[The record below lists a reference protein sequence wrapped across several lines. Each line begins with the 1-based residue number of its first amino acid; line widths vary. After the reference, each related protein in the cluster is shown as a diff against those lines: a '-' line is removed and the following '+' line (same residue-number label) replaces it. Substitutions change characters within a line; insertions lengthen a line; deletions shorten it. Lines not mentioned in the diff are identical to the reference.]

1 MGTPIPIVAD
11 TASRIPGLGFEGYA
25 DALADAVRG
34 GDPPQFTVGIYGP
47 WGSGKTS
54 LLHAIRSRLEKQGDV
69 IPAFFDAWRYE
80 RTGPI
85 VVPLL
90 HAIYTAVAEI
100 SDQTVRNQLRRAL
113 RALVFSIS
121 LNVHGVGLDTKQLRE
136 ALEEGPDITALDEV
150 FAKPFS
156 EMRKIADELSGKR
169 IVVLIDDL
177 DRCSPE
183 NVVALLE
190 AINLVMDVPG
200 LVFILALDYD
210 VLIRAVSQRY
220 PHASG
225 HAFIEK
231 MVQVP
236 FRVPRLDLHKET
248 FLSDLIPDWERQ
260 ISLLPSRFA
269 EYAYDVATLGLN
281 ANPRQIKRFMNSFL
295 VTWRIMQDRGIELDD
310 KILAGLIGLQLRWPQ
325 EYQDFAEAFYAG
337 DDQPL
342 ALLQSE
348 DTEARLAHYVG
359 QFFPTAISDDQLR
372 QLLHLTEVVAAP
384 SESVSTRD
392 DFEYSPAA
400 ERREMYRTEFLT
412 AIEQRG
418 FRRSERSNRLYY
430 HTDVASRIVMGKT
443 VVRLERPNPRRGEYG
458 RDWELQSSFLLS
470 QGVEGA
476 IEAVD
481 KALAKRPRTA
491 HRSPSDLK

>member
-1 MGTPIPIVAD
+1 VKI
-11 TASRIPGLGFEGYA
+11 
-25 DALADAVRG
+25 
-34 GDPPQFTVGIYGP
+34 Q
-47 WGSGKTS
+47 
-54 LLHAIRSRLEKQGDV
+54 
-69 IPAFFDAWRYE
+69 
-80 RTGPI
+80 
-85 VVPLL
+85 
-90 HAIYTAVAEI
+90 
-100 SDQTVRNQLRRAL
+100 RR
-113 RALVFSIS
+113 
-121 LNVHGVGLDTKQLRE
+121 
-136 ALEEGPDITALDEV
+136 
-150 FAKPFS
+150 
-156 EMRKIADELSGKR
+156 
-169 IVVLIDDL
+169 
-177 DRCSPE
+177 
-183 NVVALLE
+183 
-190 AINLVMDVPG
+190 
-200 LVFILALDYD
+200 
-210 VLIRAVSQRY
+210 
-220 PHASG
+220 
-225 HAFIEK
+225 
-231 MVQVP
+231 
-236 FRVPRLDLHKET
+236 DLHT
-248 FLSDLIPDWERQ
+248 
-260 ISLLPSRFA
+260 
-269 EYAYDVATLGLN
+269 T
-281 ANPRQIKRFMNSFL
+281 
-295 VTWRIMQDRGIELDD
+295 
-310 KILAGLIGLQLRWPQ
+310 
-325 EYQDFAEAFYAG
+325 
-337 DDQPL
+337 
-342 ALLQSE
+342 LLQSE